1 MTTTSDPAAR
11 GTLTADDLQ
20 HAVRLSLTTLRAAA
34 AATTT
39 ADWQRPAGT
48 LNWSCWETVEHL
60 ADDLFAYAAQLGL
73 DTPPL
78 GTPLLDTEVPFLWE
92 RRREG
97 GPANV
102 TYADP
107 GAGTT
112 GLLQVLES
120 CGAMLTA
127 LVRTVPADRRA
138 YHCFGISDAEGFA
151 AMGIVE
157 TLVHTHDVAT
167 GLGVPFHPPAGLCDG
182 VLGRLFPDAPTDT
195 DRWPTLL
202 WATGRGELPGRER
215 LTSWRWFAETREQR
229 EQRE

>member
-1 MTTTSDPAAR
+1 MTTTSDPTAP
-11 GTLTADDLQ
+11 GITADDLQ
-20 HAVRLSLTTLRAAA
+20 HAVRLSLTTLRGAAS
-34 AATTT
+34 TTAV

-48 LNWSCWETVEHL
+48 LSWSCWETVEHL

-73 DTPPL
+73 DAPTL
-78 GTPLLDTEVPFLWE
+78 ATEVPFRWE

-107 GAGTT
+107 EAGTT

-127 LVRTVPADRRA
+127 VVRTVPADRRA
-138 YHCFGISDAEGFA
+138 YHCFGLSDAEGFA

-157 TLVHTHDVAT
+157 TLVHTHDIAS
-167 GLGVPFHPPAGLCDG
+167 GLGVAFHPPAGLCDQ
-182 VLGRLFPDAPTDT
+182 VLTRLFPEAPRDA
-195 DRWPTLL
+195 DRWPALL

-215 LTSWRWFAETREQR
+215 LASWRWFAAPRESGTATGPA
-229 EQRE
+229 

>member
-1 MTTTSDPAAR
+1 MTTTSGPTAP

-34 AATTT
+34 ATGA

-48 LNWSCWETVEHL
+48 LTWSCWETVEHL
-60 ADDLFAYAAQLGL
+60 ADDLFAYAAQLGP
-73 DTPPL
+73 DTPP
-78 GTPLLDTEVPFLWE
+78 LDTEVPFLWE

-107 GAGTT
+107 KAGTS

-138 YHCFGISDAEGFA
+138 YHCFGTSGAEGFA

-167 GLGVPFHPPAGLCDG
+167 GLGVPFDPPAGLCDR
-182 VLGRLFPDAPTDT
+182 VLTRLFPDAPTDT

-215 LTSWRWFAETREQR
+215 LTSWRWFAEPQA
-229 EQRE
+229 